1 MYVRSHFLLSFR
13 TYAFARRVLTEEL
26 PKEQRIHVHC
36 FTDSPE
42 VATKLLDHF
51 PNLYIGITGVITYSS
66 NVNTSRAS
74 FLLPPSSGFC

>member
-1 MYVRSHFLLSFR
+1 MPLNLADPY
-13 TYAFARRVLTEEL
+13 ARRILTEEL
-26 PKEQRIHVHC
+26 PKETRIHVHC

-66 NVNTSRAS
+66 NLNTSRAA
-74 FLLPPSSGFC
+74 FTLLPLGPC